1 MIKFKFEI
9 EDKIIE
15 EDNSDVEDEMEKSP
29 YYEKYQMM
37 LRMNNV
43 INELN
48 LLFVNNNTQNQ
59 TL

>member
-29 YYEKYQMM
+29 YYEKYQMV
-37 LRMNNV
+37 LRMNKL

-59 TL
+59 PP